1 MKLPLRLALVA
12 TALGLGAALVWLLF
26 ASPRTGVP
34 SSPAPHVD
42 SLAAQPLNAAQNAPS
57 SAPSFKPKVAQD
69 DPADAPQEDVSPLAP
84 ELNSDRFPAQ
94 HDVDVL
100 HTLLR
105 QYLRRLGRREALPIG
120 NDSDLAKVLGGQNP
134 MKYAT
139 LPANHPA
146 FAPDGRLRDR
156 WGTPYFVHP
165 VAPGSF
171 EIRSAGPDHKMFTS
185 DDLIADPTGG
195 SGQ

>member
-1 MKLPLRLALVA
+1 MKLPLRIALVA
-12 TALGLGAALVWLLF
+12 SALGLGAALVWLLF
-26 ASPRTGVP
+26 ASPRTGVGT
-34 SSPAPHVD
+34 SSAPQVD
-42 SLAAQPLNAAQNAPS
+42 SNGAQSLTAAQNAPS
-57 SAPSFKPKVAQD
+57 SAPSFKPKAAQD

-146 FAPDGRLRDR
+146 FSPDGRLRDR

-171 EIRSAGPDHKMFTS
+171 EIRSAGPDRKMFTS

-195 SGQ
+195 SAQ

>member
-26 ASPRTGVP
+26 ASPRTGVVT
-34 SSPAPHVD
+34 SSAPQVD
-42 SLAAQPLNAAQNAPS
+42 SNAAQSLNAPQNAPL
-57 SAPSFKPKVAQD
+57 SAPSLKAKAAQD
-69 DPADAPQEDVSPLAP
+69 DPADAPQEDVSPLSP

-146 FAPDGRLRDR
+146 FSPDGRLRDR

-165 VAPGSF
+165 VAPSSF
-171 EIRSAGPDHKMFTS
+171 EIRSAGPDRKMFTS

-195 SGQ
+195 SVQ

>member
-1 MKLPLRLALVA
+1 MKLPYRLALFA
-12 TALGLGAALVWLLF
+12 TALGLGIALIWLLM
-26 ASPRTGVP
+26 ASPRGGVP
-34 SSPAPHVD
+34 SSPAPQAESH
-42 SLAAQPLNAAQNAPS
+42 AAQSPPAARNSTS
-57 SAPSFKPKVAQD
+57 SALSFKPKATED
-69 DPADAPQEDVSPLAP
+69 DPSDAPQEDVSPLAP

-171 EIRSAGPDHKMFTS
+171 EIRSAGPDRKLFTS

-195 SGQ
+195 SVQ

>member
-1 MKLPLRLALVA
+1 MKLPLRLALLA
-12 TALGLGAALVWLLF
+12 TALGLGIALIWLLM
-26 ASPRTGVP
+26 ASPRGGVP
-34 SSPAPHVD
+34 SSPAPPVESH
-42 SLAAQPLNAAQNAPS
+42 AARNSTS
-57 SAPSFKPKVAQD
+57 SAPSFKPKATED
-69 DPADAPQEDVSPLAP
+69 DPADAPQEDVSPLAT

-171 EIRSAGPDHKMFTS
+171 EIRSAGPDRKLFTS

-195 SGQ
+195 SVQ

>member
-1 MKLPLRLALVA
+1 MKLSLRLALLA
-12 TALGLGAALVWLLF
+12 TALGLGAALVWLLM
-26 ASPRTGVP
+26 ASPRSGVP
-34 SSPAPHVD
+34 SSPAPPVESH
-42 SLAAQPLNAAQNAPS
+42 SAQSPAAARSSTS
-57 SAPSFKPKVAQD
+57 SALSFKPKATED

-146 FAPDGRLRDR
+146 FSPDGRLRDR

-171 EIRSAGPDHKMFTS
+171 EIRSAGPDRKLFTS

-195 SGQ
+195 SVQ

>member
-1 MKLPLRLALVA
+1 MKLPLRLALLA
-12 TALGLGAALVWLLF
+12 TALGLGAALVWLLM
-26 ASPRTGVP
+26 ASSRTGVP
-34 SSPAPHVD
+34 SFSSPQVDSHAAPSPAVAQT
-42 SLAAQPLNAAQNAPS
+42 AAS
-57 SAPSFKPKVAQD
+57 SAPSFKPKASQD
-69 DPADAPQEDVSPLAP
+69 DPSDAPQEDISPLAP

-105 QYLRRLGRREALPIG
+105 QYLRRLGRREALPVG
-120 NDSDLAKVLGGQNP
+120 NDSDLAKVLGGENP

-146 FAPDGRLRDR
+146 FSPDGRLRDR

-171 EIRSAGPDHKMFTS
+171 EIRSAGPDRKLFTS
-185 DDLIADPTGG
+185 DDLIADPNGG
-195 SGQ
+195 SAQ

>member
-1 MKLPLRLALVA
+1 MKLPLRIALVA

-42 SLAAQPLNAAQNAPS
+42 SRAAQPLNAAQNAPL
-57 SAPSFKPKVAQD
+57 SAPSFKPKAAQD

-134 MKYAT
+134 MKYVT

-165 VAPGSF
+165 LAPGSF
-171 EIRSAGPDHKMFTS
+171 EIRSSGPDRKMFTS

-195 SGQ
+195 SVQ

>member
-12 TALGLGAALVWLLF
+12 TALGLGAALVWLLL
-26 ASPRTGVP
+26 ASPRT
-34 SSPAPHVD
+34 SSPTP
-42 SLAAQPLNAAQNAPS
+42 
-57 SAPSFKPKVAQD
+57 
-69 DPADAPQEDVSPLAP
+69 DAPQAAAPAAQRLTESPSIPLPNSKASKDDPSEPPEDVSPLAV
-84 ELNSDRFPAQ
+84 ELNSGRFPAQ
-94 HDVDVL
+94 HDVDLL

-105 QYLRRLGRREALPIG
+105 QYLRRLGRREALPLG

-134 MKYAT
+134 MKYAS
-139 LPANHPA
+139 LPPNHPA

-165 VAPGSF
+165 LAPGSF
-171 EIRSAGPDHKMFTS
+171 EIRSAGPDRKLFTS

-195 SGQ
+195 SVQ

>member
-34 SSPAPHVD
+34 SSPAPQVD
-42 SLAAQPLNAAQNAPS
+42 SRVAQPLNAAQNAPL
-57 SAPSFKPKVAQD
+57 SAPSFKPKAAQD

-84 ELNSDRFPAQ
+84 ELNSDRYPAQ

-171 EIRSAGPDHKMFTS
+171 EIRSAGPDRKLFTS

-195 SGQ
+195 SVQ

>member
-12 TALGLGAALVWLLF
+12 TALGLGAALVWLLL
-26 ASPRTGVP
+26 ASPRGGVP
-34 SSPAPHVD
+34 SSSAPQAD
-42 SLAAQPLNAAQNAPS
+42 FNTAQALTSPQTAPS
-57 SAPSFKPKVAQD
+57 NAPSFKPKTSED
-69 DPADAPQEDVSPLAP
+69 DPVDEPKEDVSPLAS

-139 LPANHPA
+139 LPATHPA
-146 FAPDGRLRDR
+146 F
-156 WGTPYFVHP
+156 
-165 VAPGSF
+165 S
-171 EIRSAGPDHKMFTS
+171 
-185 DDLIADPTGG
+185 
-195 SGQ
+195 